1 MTAGPD
7 KAALLAAGTDLLNRE
22 ALYLDERRWADWLSL
37 YQEDCIFWAPAWKT
51 DTELTND
58 YIREISIF
66 YFKSRSGLED
76 RVWRIESG
84 EAPSLNPLP
93 RTTHSFTSSVLEEGA
108 NEDAMTLHSAWNCH
122 VFFLRNRTQH
132 VFFGRRTDDLVA
144 TPEGWRI
151 QRKKVLLMND
161 YVPAMIDVFCV

>member
-1 MTAGPD
+1 MTEAAD
-7 KAALLAAGTDLLNRE
+7 KAALLATGTELLNRE
-22 ALYLDERRWADWLSL
+22 ALYLDEQRWKDWISL

-58 YIREISIF
+58 HIREISIF
-66 YFKSRSGLED
+66 YFKSRAGLED

-93 RTTHSFTSSVLEEGA
+93 RTTHTISNSVLEVGA
-108 NEDAMTLHSAWNCH
+108 STDAMTLHSAWTCH

-132 VFFGRRTDDLVA
+132 VFFGRRTDDLIKTA
-144 TPEGWRI
+144 DGWRI
-151 QRKKVLLMND
+151 QRKKVVLMND
-161 YVPAMIDVFCV
+161 YVPALIDVFCV